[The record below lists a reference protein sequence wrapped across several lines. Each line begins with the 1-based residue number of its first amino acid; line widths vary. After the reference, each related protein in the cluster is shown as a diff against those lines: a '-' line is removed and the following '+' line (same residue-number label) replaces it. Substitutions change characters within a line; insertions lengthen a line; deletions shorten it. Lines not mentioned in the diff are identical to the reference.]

1 MNEYIENGIRYSPRQ
16 EKTAVDTAQTVVDRG
31 LSFLIFFPEI

>member
-1 MNEYIENGIRYSPRQ
+1 MNISKTEFATAPRQ